1 MQDTPLSPD
10 PNALEADP
18 SPAAPAPR
26 CWCGTR
32 YLTQSLDGRRCA
44 RGHFERSHSAARPS
58 PADSACP
65 VCRSLV
71 DQAYLARWPGLRED
85 GRRLPAEQVERL
97 LTGSPPTRL
106 TRRPEE
112 PPDVLLLDVAMP
124 EIDGIA
130 VCAALK
136 SDPNTAGIK
145 VAMVTAMAEEDDQE
159 LGLAA
164 GADRYITKPFSPW
177 QLVTE
182 VHQLLD

>member
-1 MQDTPLSPD
+1 MIADEDEGLRRLVQL
-10 PNALEADP
+10 ALEGQGFHIVQAANGADVM
-18 SPAAPAPR
+18 A
-26 CWCGTR
+26 
-32 YLTQSLDGRRCA
+32 
-44 RGHFERSHSAARPS
+44 
-58 PADSACP
+58 
-65 VCRSLV
+65 
-71 DQAYLARWPGLRED
+71 LARE
-85 GRRLPAEQVERL
+85 V
-97 LTGSPPTRL
+97 
-106 TRRPEE
+106 

-145 VAMVTAMAEEDDQE
+145 VAMVTAMAEEDDRE

>member
-1 MQDTPLSPD
+1 MATREQPAVLIADDDEGLRRLVQL
-10 PNALEADP
+10 ALEGQGFRIVEAVNGADTM
-18 SPAAPAPR
+18 A
-26 CWCGTR
+26 
-32 YLTQSLDGRRCA
+32 
-44 RGHFERSHSAARPS
+44 
-58 PADSACP
+58 
-65 VCRSLV
+65 
-71 DQAYLARWPGLRED
+71 LAR
-85 GRRLPAEQVERL
+85 
-97 LTGSPPTRL
+97 
-106 TRRPEE
+106 EE

-145 VAMVTAMAEEDDQE
+145 VAMVTAMAEEDDRE